1 MKNRAFLKSFEA
13 LGIKKKN
20 KGKKSID
27 RTELNQAIEKYL
39 KEGNKITKLKSSKLD
54 CFGDENFE
62 FNRRQ

>member
-1 MKNRAFLKSFEA
+1 MKNRSFLKSFEA

-20 KGKKSID
+20 KGKKSTD

-39 KEGNKITKLKSSKLD
+39 KEGNKITKLKSSNLD
-54 CFGDENFE
+54 CFGDEKFE

>member
-20 KGKKSID
+20 RVKKSID
-27 RTELNQAIEKYL
+27 RTELNQEIEKYL

-54 CFGDENFE
+54 CFGDENFG
-62 FNRRQ
+62 FNRYQ

>member
-27 RTELNQAIEKYL
+27 RTELNQEIEKYL

-54 CFGDENFE
+54 CFGDENFG
-62 FNRRQ
+62 FNRYQ